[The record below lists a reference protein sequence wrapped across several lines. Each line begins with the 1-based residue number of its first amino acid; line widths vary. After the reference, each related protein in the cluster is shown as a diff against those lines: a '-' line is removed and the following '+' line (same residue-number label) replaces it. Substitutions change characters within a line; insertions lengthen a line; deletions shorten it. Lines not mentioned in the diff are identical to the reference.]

1 MNDSL
6 IRKIAHGVSW
16 LLHPFMLP
24 VYVIVVVLTFTVFAL
39 YPANLKFYLV
49 WVVALYTILIPLLS
63 LGVLRSLGVLTD
75 WQVDERRERL
85 WPLVIGIACYV
96 LCAMTMAKIPS
107 AIFLRKFMIAAACC
121 EAMCLVVTFYWKI
134 SLHLT
139 AMGAVV
145 ALFVVMNLAGVGNLM
160 VPLLAAVLCSG
171 LLASARLY
179 LGCHNGTQ
187 IFAGFAGGFTVAAL
201 AVLFL

>member
-1 MNDSL
+1 MNNCL
-6 IRKIAHGVSW
+6 IRRIAHGISW
-16 LLHPFMLP
+16 LLHPFVLP
-24 VYVIVVVLTFTVFAL
+24 VYVIIVVLTSTVFAR

-49 WVVALYTILIPLLS
+49 WVVVLYTILIPLLS
-63 LGVLRSLGVLTD
+63 LGVLRSLGALTD

-96 LCAMTMAKIPS
+96 LCALTMGKIPS

-121 EAMCLVVTFYWKI
+121 EGLCLVVTFYWKI

-179 LGCHNGTQ
+179 LGCHNGAQ
-187 IFAGFAGGFTVAAL
+187 ILAGFAGGFIVAAL